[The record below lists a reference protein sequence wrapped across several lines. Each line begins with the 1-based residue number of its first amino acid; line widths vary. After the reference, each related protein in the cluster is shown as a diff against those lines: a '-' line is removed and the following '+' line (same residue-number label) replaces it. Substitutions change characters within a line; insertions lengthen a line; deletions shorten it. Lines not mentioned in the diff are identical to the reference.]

1 MTDEERDDLL
11 SRLFDGEG
19 TAEDAAALSA
29 DPLLRADLDRYRS
42 LGDRLAVSPPPAH
55 VRDAMITRALDELS
69 PSLSDDD
76 ETGTVPSLAARR
88 RTPVGAWLAAAAV
101 LVVAAIGVTSL
112 PDRSEQ
118 HEFSVSEAADDAQP
132 DDETGTTSS
141 ADTAGDIALQA
152 APLDTAESDLSA
164 SAESMDA
171 EEEAEPEMAGSPESN
186 KRFMWPPTLES
197 CADTLDQLV
206 PIDGEVEVIDDVT
219 GTPVVEI
226 RDPGTARETPSRRL
240 EIDPETCETVDVT
253 NIDR

>member
-88 RTPVGAWLAAAAV
+88 RTPVGA
-101 LVVAAIGVTSL
+101 
-112 PDRSEQ
+112 
-118 HEFSVSEAADDAQP
+118 
-132 DDETGTTSS
+132 
-141 ADTAGDIALQA
+141 
-152 APLDTAESDLSA
+152 
-164 SAESMDA
+164 
-171 EEEAEPEMAGSPESN
+171 
-186 KRFMWPPTLES
+186 
-197 CADTLDQLV
+197 
-206 PIDGEVEVIDDVT
+206 
-219 GTPVVEI
+219 
-226 RDPGTARETPSRRL
+226 
-240 EIDPETCETVDVT
+240 
-253 NIDR
+253 